1 MAEAI
6 ESAITI
12 RRVPLEF
19 PPDLD
24 PIVIEGRPEESY
36 THVGLSLL
44 LPYLEPYLIRSMR
57 AAKEHVTD
65 PKLLADLDAFN
76 GQEGQHYRQHIR
88 FNEAMRLQG
97 FDRLREL
104 ESELEADYRRYSQS
118 RSLRFNLA
126 YAEGFEAFTM
136 ALARFSFE
144 SRAFDR
150 LHPAARELFVW
161 HLVEE
166 LEHRT
171 VAFDVY
177 KHVFGGYFYRLVVG
191 LFAQWHLCRF
201 VSRVADAMQNT
212 DREAFRAKYGGRA
225 AAWART
231 RPHLLQMA
239 KLFVPKVL
247 ATYLPW
253 YTPHNIE
260 MPDAAKAL
268 ANHYAA
274 LSAEAAEARGK
285 A

>member
-24 PIVIEGRPEESY
+24 PMVIEGCPEDSY

-88 FNEAMRLQG
+88 FNEAMHLQG
-97 FDRLREL
+97 FDKLREL
-104 ESELEADYRRYSQS
+104 ESELDADYRRYSQS
-118 RSLRFNLA
+118 KSLRFNLA

-144 SRAFDR
+144 SKAFDR

-161 HLVEE
+161 HLVRGARASHGGVRR
-166 LEHRT
+166 LQARVRRVLLSPLRRSFRT
-171 VAFDVY
+171 VAP
-177 KHVFGGYFYRLVVG
+177 LPI
-191 LFAQWHLCRF
+191 RF
-201 VSRVADAMQNT
+201 PRRGRDA
-212 DREAFRAKYGGRA
+212 EHG
-225 AAWART
+225 
-231 RPHLLQMA
+231 P
-239 KLFVPKVL
+239 
-247 ATYLPW
+247 
-253 YTPHNIE
+253 
-260 MPDAAKAL
+260 
-268 ANHYAA
+268 
-274 LSAEAAEARGK
+274 
-285 A
+285 